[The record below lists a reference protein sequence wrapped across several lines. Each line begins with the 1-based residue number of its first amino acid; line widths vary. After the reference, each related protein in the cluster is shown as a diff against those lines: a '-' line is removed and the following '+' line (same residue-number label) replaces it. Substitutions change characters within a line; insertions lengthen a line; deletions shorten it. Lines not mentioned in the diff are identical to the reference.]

1 MSIAPLLIFGSAS
14 SSELPEH
21 PKKSP
26 KILNSTLSA
35 ISSCFIYLVNI
46 ALEVGDKVIE
56 GIGSGLIIRGS
67 LLEGDI
73 CG

>member
-1 MSIAPLLIFGSAS
+1 M
-14 SSELPEH
+14 
-21 PKKSP
+21 
-26 KILNSTLSA
+26 
-35 ISSCFIYLVNI
+35 SSCFIYLVNI